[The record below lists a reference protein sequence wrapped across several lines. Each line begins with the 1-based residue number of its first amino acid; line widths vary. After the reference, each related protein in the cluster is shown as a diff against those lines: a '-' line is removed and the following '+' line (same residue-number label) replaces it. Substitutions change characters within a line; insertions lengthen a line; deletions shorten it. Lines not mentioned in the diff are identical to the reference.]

1 MMEEAR
7 EMAQMLKKRNNKK
20 IEMLAIGEVVTTNP
34 LKVTDSD
41 GFLLEQNDELLITY
55 HIQQLIQSKLLNVGD
70 RVCLVSTSDYS
81 KYIAIDKVVS

>member
-20 IEMLAIGEVVTTNP
+20 IEPLAIGEVVTTNP

-41 GFLLEQNDELLITY
+41 GFLLEQHAELLITY

-81 KYIAIDKVVS
+81 KYVAIDKVVS